1 MKRFVLITLAALIGV
16 ASLAVAQTPNMAEFQ
31 TALDRANAAT
41 VTSDIAGN
49 LPGYQGDAAAL
60 QAKSGNSVG
69 QLQSDGALAQA
80 GSPVTPSINR
90 ANAYVAANPVT
101 SNAAWVKN
109 ALGVAND
116 PNGTAAGATGTTSTI
131 CRAAAGSTGQA
142 TLYSCE
148 SGNQISTSP
157 QSCQTYQDI
166 VQAPATKTCTTDSY
180 FETMSYYADI
190 GSYTEAHTCTL
201 WAGPSGLNTGQG
213 CGTLINQISAGVCA
227 PPKLISGNQYL
238 EYCKTP
244 QKTFADVTYIGTRSN
259 TCPAVAADAACSKT
273 AETCNSWIDAA
284 SGVCGDKT
292 VTYSCADAG
301 YTDKGLNTLA
311 CTAYSG
317 NPACSLTAQTCVQHA
332 SDVPAIMAALN
343 LAPDTCLRS
352 DLNYSCDA
360 VTSAGSTCDVPAGC
374 TLKAQTCIDPSY
386 DGTSPCQTYSY
397 DYSCPSSTAPAN
409 AGQAMC
415 DASWVNGT
423 AVITASD
430 DPQNDLPQALSAINA
445 LKDASASY
453 RTSGDLTIFGGE
465 ELKCGKSIG
474 GLSNCCKDSGV
485 LLDVNLTSCN
495 ADEQKLAA
503 EQKSKACH
511 YVGTYCSNKSFF
523 GCLMKKMTY
532 CCYGSA
538 LARIV
543 EEAGHSQLGKSWGDA
558 KSLQC
563 GGFSVAEFQAIDL
576 TNVDFSDFY
585 AEKLGQLASNDP
597 NSTVAAITA
606 SINAMN
612 TNQTPAK

>member
-1 MKRFVLITLAALIGV
+1 MKRIVLVLLAAMIGG

-41 VTSDIAGN
+41 VTSDIAGT
-49 LPGYQGDAAAL
+49 LPGYHGDAAAL
-60 QAKSGNSVG
+60 QAKSANSVG
-69 QLQSDGALAQA
+69 QLQSEGALAQA
-80 GSPVTPSINR
+80 ASPVTPSINR
-90 ANAYVAANPVT
+90 ANGYVAANPVT

-116 PNGTAAGATGTTSTI
+116 PNGTAAGTSGTTSTI
-131 CRAAAGSTGQA
+131 CRTAAGSTSQT

-148 SGNQISTSP
+148 SGNQISTST

-166 VQAPATKTCTTDSY
+166 VQAPATTTCTTDSY
-180 FETMSYYADI
+180 YEAYASYANI
-190 GSYTEAHTCTL
+190 SSYTAAHLCTML
-201 WAGPSGLNTGQG
+201 AGPSGLNYSQG
-213 CGTLINQISAGVCA
+213 CGALINQISPGECA
-227 PPKLISGNQYL
+227 PPKLVSGNQYV
-238 EYCKTP
+238 EYCRTP
-244 QKTFADVTYIGTRSN
+244 QITFSDVMYIGARTN
-259 TCPAVAADAACSKT
+259 TCPAVAADTACTK
-273 AETCNSWIDAA
+273 AFETCNAWTDSA
-284 SGVCGDKT
+284 SGLCGDKT

-301 YTDKGLNTLA
+301 YTDKGLNTSA
-311 CTAYSG
+311 CAAYSG
-317 NPACSLTAQTCVQHA
+317 NPACSLTGQTCVQHA
-332 SDVPAIMAALN
+332 SDVPVIMAALN

-360 VTSAGSTCDVPAGC
+360 VASTGSTCDVPAGC
-374 TLKAQTCIDPSY
+374 TLKAQTCIDPNY

-397 DYSCPSSTAPAN
+397 DYTCPSSTAPDN

-430 DPQNDLPQALSAINA
+430 DPHNDLPQALSAINA
-445 LKDASASY
+445 LKDASGSY

-465 ELKCGKSIG
+465 GLKCGKSIG

-503 EQKSKACH
+503 EQTSKACH

-523 GCLMKKMTY
+523 GCLVKKMTY

-558 KSLQC
+558 KSPSC
-563 GGFSVAEFQAIDL
+563 GGFSVAEFQTVDL